1 MSKVKY
7 YLLNKKMEHAEA
19 VLANVADRDN
29 NIYRVYFE
37 ANPIPDEQRKAGF
50 GGINR
55 YKSLEGYD
63 NSKLIIESNK
73 RLDILQ
79 KQIVVQSK
87 SLDDIAVLAEEKE
100 KLLSIPRLMHID
112 LPEKRYYA
120 IGEVAKAF
128 GVNTSLVRFWE
139 KEFDV
144 LKPKKN
150 AKGNRKFTPED
161 IKNLKFIY
169 HLVKERG
176 FTLEGAKTHLKE
188 EKKQALNNFEI
199 ISKLE
204 DVKNQLIK
212 IKQHL

>member
-1 MSKVKY
+1 MY
-7 YLLNKKMEHAEA
+7 
-19 VLANVADRDN
+19 
-29 NIYRVYFE
+29 
-37 ANPIPDEQRKAGF
+37 
-50 GGINR
+50 
-55 YKSLEGYD
+55 
-63 NSKLIIESNK
+63 
-73 RLDILQ
+73 
-79 KQIVVQSK
+79 
-87 SLDDIAVLAEEKE
+87 
-100 KLLSIPRLMHID
+100 ID
-112 LPEKRYYA
+112 LPEKRYYS

-128 GVNTSLVRFWE
+128 CVNASLIRFWE
-139 KEFDV
+139 KEFDA

-176 FTLEGAKTHLKE
+176 FTLDGAKTHLKE
-188 EKKQALNNFEI
+188 EKQATLTNFEI